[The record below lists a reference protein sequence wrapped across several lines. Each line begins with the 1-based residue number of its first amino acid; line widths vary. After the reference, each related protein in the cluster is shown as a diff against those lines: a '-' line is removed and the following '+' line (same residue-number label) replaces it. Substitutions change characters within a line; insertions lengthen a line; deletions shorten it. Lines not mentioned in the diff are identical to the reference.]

1 MTKWKIV
8 SSAGVDMGLFEAEG
22 PEAALDAMA
31 RDAGYESHVAAS
43 RELGAEVES
52 LDDLRGAEG
61 VDGGWTTDAFRF
73 RNGRINLLV
82 EEVES

>member
-1 MTKWKIV
+1 MTKFKVV
-8 SSAGVDMGLFEAEG
+8 SNQGVELGTYETES

-52 LDDLRGAEG
+52 IDDLRGAEG

-73 RNGRINLLV
+73 RSGRINLFV
-82 EEVES
+82 EEVEG